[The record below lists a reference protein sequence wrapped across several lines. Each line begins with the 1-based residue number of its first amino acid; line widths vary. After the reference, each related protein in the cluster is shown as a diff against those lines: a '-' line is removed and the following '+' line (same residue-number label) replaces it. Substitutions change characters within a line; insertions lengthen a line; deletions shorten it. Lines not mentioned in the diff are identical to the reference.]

1 MILNDR
7 LIGPSGCQGLK
18 DEGMTLIEVM
28 IALFVFTV
36 GILAVAQLQISALN
50 CQARAART
58 MYDSVSAGV
67 QLEAILSWEYH
78 DPRLEDTDNG
88 FFPDQPDYGPY
99 PLAVTNSTVEWEVD
113 DNYKDSGV
121 KRISVTIRWW
131 AGGAKPMKV
140 IYEYLKSDRFS

>member
-7 LIGPSGCQGLK
+7 LIGPLGCLVLKNEGL
-18 DEGMTLIEVM
+18 TLIDVM

-36 GILAVAQLQISALN
+36 GILAVALLQISALN
-50 CQARAART
+50 CQARAVRY
-58 MYDSVSAGV
+58 MYDSVAAGA
-67 QLEAILSWEYH
+67 QLEAILSWEYN

-113 DNYKDSGV
+113 DNHEDTGV
-121 KRISVTIRWW
+121 KRISVTIRWS
-131 AGGAKPMKV
+131 AGRAKPMKT
-140 IYEYLKSDRFS
+140 IYEYLKSDRFI